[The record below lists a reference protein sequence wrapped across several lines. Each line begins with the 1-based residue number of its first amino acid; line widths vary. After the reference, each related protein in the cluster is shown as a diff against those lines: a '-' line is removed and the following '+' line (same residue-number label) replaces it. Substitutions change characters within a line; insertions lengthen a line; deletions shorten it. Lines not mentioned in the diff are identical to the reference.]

1 MTNNEKELIH
11 IIRNND
17 NPAKALETAVAII
30 ADFLKQLESSEAQA
44 AVYPPEHD

>member
-17 NPAKALETAVAII
+17 NPGQALEIAVAII
-30 ADFLKQLESSEAQA
+30 TDFLKQLESSEAQA
-44 AVYPPEHD
+44 VAYPPGRD